1 MGIFATLHKEHILI
15 REQLDQ
21 MTQAVGLIEENKL
34 PPRDFFDKSLE
45 FGRTYTNK
53 HHHFKEEYLLFS
65 QLAQKYEGSIDAVV
79 EKLRNQHELGQN
91 HLSDLSANLGGYERG
106 ESECVS
112 KVRHHLSEFVRLM
125 EVHIF
130 AEDAVFFN
138 MAKELMS
145 QEEQDALQ
153 SGFEAYENGQGE
165 DPTPRCKK
173 ILEEARAILESMK
186 PQEI

>member
-1 MGIFATLHKEHILI
+1 MEKDAIKHTFYFSCYGDH
-15 REQLDQ
+15 
-21 MTQAVGLIEENKL
+21 
-34 PPRDFFDKSLE
+34 RDIHSFPTRRSSNL
-45 FGRTYTNK
+45 YTNK
-53 HHHFKEEYLLFS
+53 HNHFKDEYLLFS

-165 DPTPRCKK
+165 EDRK
-173 ILEEARAILESMK
+173 SVV
-186 PQEI
+186 